1 MKKDNPPAAA
11 LRKKALKKLKE
22 QTGLL
27 RELSSKDMQHLITEL
42 GTHQIELEMQ
52 NEELRKAQV
61 ELEASRRKY
70 ADLYDF
76 SPVGYFTFDRRGVIL
91 DANLTGAGQLGVNKP
106 ELIKKP
112 FSFFLA
118 DTESRLTF
126 ADHCAAVWRTEAGA
140 ACELKLKRKDG
151 TLFHAR
157 LQSIVAADDEGNPLF
172 VRSAVSDVTRLKEIE
187 NRLRDSEERY
197 RLIAET
203 SVDIIF
209 QLDAQGRVAYVS
221 PAVSRYGYKPGGLV
235 GTPFTDYIDPSDISE
250 ATEAFRRAASGN
262 RIDMLNLR
270 LLGADGAPYDTEI
283 NIMPVLRGNEVVAVQ
298 GISRDIT
305 VRKSLENTLKRTNV
319 DLEAVNKELEAF
331 SFTIANDLREPLR
344 TIEGFS
350 RAILEDYADRL
361 DATAAGYFSRIREA
375 TRRMDQYIEAMWT
388 MSRLTR
394 GELAENTVDI
404 HEIAQEIAGSLQRK
418 EPDRKVDFVIADGIK
433 VRGDRHM
440 LRIALENLFENA
452 WKFTSKHPSAK
463 IEFGVIDCG
472 AEPLRI
478 SPDKDIRGQAPCGL
492 RNDNHPSHSSS
503 PLRGEGRVRGQSEI
517 ANPKSAGPQSE
528 MVCFVRDD
536 GAGFDMNYVD
546 KLFQPFQRLHTTAE
560 FPGIGIGLAIAHHII
575 KRHGGRMWAEGAVEK
590 GATVYF
596 TL

>member
-1 MKKDNPPAAA
+1 MKKVNPPPAGAA
-11 LRKKALKKLKE
+11 LRKKALKELKK

-42 GTHQIELEMQ
+42 GTHQIDLEMQ
-52 NEELRKAQV
+52 NEELRKAQG

-70 ADLYDF
+70 TDLYDF
-76 SPVGYFTFDRRGVIL
+76 SPVGYFTFDRRGVII

-126 ADHCAAVWRTEAGA
+126 ADHSAAVWRTGAGA
-140 ACELKLKRKDG
+140 ACELTLKRKDG
-151 TLFHAR
+151 TLYHAR
-157 LQSIVAADDEGNPLF
+157 LQSIVAGDDEGNPMF
-172 VRSAVSDVTRLKEIE
+172 VRSAVSDVTSLKEME

-203 SVDIIF
+203 SADVIF
-209 QLDAQGRVAYVS
+209 QIDRQGKVTYAS
-221 PAVSRYGYKPGGLV
+221 PAVNRYGYKPERIV
-235 GTPFTDYIDPSDISE
+235 GTPFTDYVDPGYVSE
-250 ATEAFRRAASGN
+250 ATEAFRRAASGQ
-262 RIDMLNLR
+262 RIDMLGLR

-283 NIMPVLRGNEVVAVQ
+283 NIAPVLRGGEVVEVQ

-319 DLEAVNKELEAF
+319 DLEAVNRELEAF
-331 SFTIANDLREPLR
+331 SFTIANDLRAPLR
-344 TIEGFS
+344 SIEGFS

-361 DATAAGYFSRIREA
+361 DATATDYFSRIREA

-394 GELAENTVDI
+394 GELAENTVDL
-404 HEIAQEIAGSLQRK
+404 HEVALEITGRLQRK
-418 EPDRKVDFVIADGIK
+418 QPDRKVDFVIADGVK
-433 VRGDRHM
+433 VRGDRQM
-440 LRIALENLFENA
+440 LRVALENLLENA
-452 WKFTSKHPSAK
+452 WKFTSKHETAR
-463 IEFGVIDCG
+463 IEFGVAD
-472 AEPLRI
+472 
-478 SPDKDIRGQAPCGL
+478 CGL
-492 RNDNHPSHSSS
+492 RIADCGIRTQKSEQQLHVS
-503 PLRGEGRVRGQSEI
+503 QSEI
-517 ANPKSAGPQSE
+517 RNPKSE
-528 MVCFVRDD
+528 IVYFVRDN
-536 GAGFDMNYVD
+536 GAGFDMTYMN
-546 KLFQPFQRLHTTAE
+546 KLFQPFQRLHAAAE
-560 FPGIGIGLAIAHHII
+560 FTGIGVGLAIAHHII
-575 KRHGGRMWAEGAVEK
+575 KRHGGRMWAEGEVEK